1 MTPES
6 RERVLTSHIMVES
19 RAAAYLW
26 IMLATSPSALRSEPH
41 LASQPAVQ
49 TEPDAP
55 RALPAI
61 LVLGLFLPFSLWV
74 VYASGPV
81 GLYRVIRHE
90 PWGAQLFFDLCISAF
105 IAGSWMVGDA
115 RRRRITVWPF
125 VVATALTGSV
135 GLLSY
140 LVRRSLSPAPAARR

>member
-1 MTPES
+1 
-6 RERVLTSHIMVES
+6 MVES

-26 IMLATSPSALRSEPH
+26 IMLATSSSELRLESR
-41 LASQPAVQ
+41 PAIQ
-49 TEPDAP
+49 TEPAAP

-61 LVLGLFLPFSLWV
+61 LALGLFLPFSLWV

-105 IAGSWMVGDA
+105 IAASWMVGDA

-125 VVATALTGSV
+125 VVATALAGSI
-135 GLLSY
+135 GLLAY
-140 LVRRSLSPAPAARR
+140 LVRRSFVR